1 MEGFFFL
8 GCVLSPTDVFVC
20 QCHSILITIALQY
33 RQLKEG
39 DAYFCSSFSRLL
51 WLFRVFLVGRNFN
64 PFFIFLWKQYFNN
77 KMVNTSEI
85 FFLDVFHGVKKYKIR
100 TLYSLRQMGYRMKS
114 FCNDSLR
121 IKLLVVI
128 KRKLKVLPMF
138 SSRSL
143 MVSCLLFKSFSHF
156 EFIFMPGV
164 RGCSSFIDLHVAV
177 QVSQPF
183 LLNRLSFSHFMLLP
197 PSSKINW
204 P

>member
-8 GCVLSPTDVFVC
+8 GCVLSPTDLFVC

-114 FCNDSLR
+114 FCCPFLR
-121 IKLLVVI
+121 INLSVVI
-128 KRKLKVLPMF
+128 KRKAKVRVWSWVRNWTKNL
-138 SSRSL
+138 R
-143 MVSCLLFKSFSHF
+143 CLIRCNSPPNSIRHL
-156 EFIFMPGV
+156 
-164 RGCSSFIDLHVAV
+164 
-177 QVSQPF
+177 
-183 LLNRLSFSHFMLLP
+183 LLP
-197 PSSKINW
+197 PVSM
-204 P
+204 

>member
-1 MEGFFFL
+1 MPIF
-8 GCVLSPTDVFVC
+8 VLLSQDCFGYSGYFWLVE
-20 QCHSILITIALQY
+20 ILILFSYSYENNILTI
-33 RQLKEG
+33 K
-39 DAYFCSSFSRLL
+39 
-51 WLFRVFLVGRNFN
+51 WLTPLRF
-64 PFFIFLWKQYFNN
+64 
-77 KMVNTSEI
+77 

-197 PSSKINW
+197 PSSKIN
-204 P
+204 